1 VAPAE
6 GLGVVR
12 WWTLTSTELVRLF
25 RDRGN
30 IFFVLIFPLLLV
42 VLIGA
47 SFGAGSGG
55 AVVGIVAADEDDAVR
70 DLRAAL
76 DGLDAVRTVDVDDAE
91 DLRDEVAR
99 GALSA
104 GIEVPAGYAAQLAAG
119 ERVELAY
126 VGRQDGSAPALR
138 AVVEGAVAEQAA
150 LAGAATAASDA
161 TGRTV
166 EETTAVAREVAGQL
180 PGVAV
185 VATEVAVEGG
195 LAAEFAGLGQFD
207 LGASTQLFLF
217 TFLTALAGGAALI
230 QTRQYGVAKR
240 VLSTS
245 TPAGTVLAG
254 FAGGRIAVALLQ
266 AAYIVIATRLL
277 FGVRWGDPLAAT
289 VVIVLFCLVAGG
301 AGMLVGAT
309 LDNESQ
315 ASGVGVG
322 LGLGLAAFGGSM
334 VPLEVFPPALQQAAL
349 VTPHAW
355 ANRAMAELV
364 RRDGTLGDV
373 LLEVTALAAFA
384 VVLLVGATVALRRTL
399 TR

>member
-1 VAPAE
+1 
-6 GLGVVR
+6 VVR

-30 IFFVLIFPLLLV
+30 IFFVLVFPLLLV

-47 SFGAGSGG
+47 SFGGQSGG
-55 AVVGIVAADEDDAVR
+55 ARVGIVADGDDAAVEELVA
-70 DLRAAL
+70 DLEASGAI
-76 DGLDAVRTVDVDDAE
+76 TTTPVDDADE
-91 DLRDEVAR
+91 LRDQVAR
-99 GALSA
+99 GGLSA
-104 GIEVPAGYAAQLAAG
+104 GLVVPDGYGDLLARG
-119 ERVELAY
+119 EAVELSY
-126 VGRQDGSAPALR
+126 VGRQDGSATSLR
-138 AVVEGAVAEQAA
+138 AVVEGAVEERSAVVGATSLAAEAA
-150 LAGAATAASDA
+150 DRDRADAAAA
-161 TGRTV
+161 
-166 EETTAVAREVAGQL
+166 AREVAAQL
-180 PGVAV
+180 PGVDV

-207 LGASTQLFLF
+207 LGASSQLFLF

-245 TPAGTVLAG
+245 TPAPTILAG

-277 FGVRWGDPLAAT
+277 FGVDWGDPLGSAT
-289 VVIVLFCLVAGG
+289 VIVLFCLVAGG

-309 LDNESQ
+309 FRNESQ

-322 LGLGLAAFGGSM
+322 LGLGLAALGGSM
-334 VPLEVFPPALQQAAL
+334 VPLEIFPDALQRVAL
-349 VTPHAW
+349 ITPHAW

-364 RRDGTLGDV
+364 RRDGTLADI
-373 LLEVTALAAFA
+373 LPEVAALATYALA
-384 VVLLVGATVALRRTL
+384 VLTAATVLLRRTL

>member
-1 VAPAE
+1 
-6 GLGVVR
+6 VVR

-47 SFGAGSGG
+47 SFGGQTGG
-55 AVVGIVAADEDDAVR
+55 ARLGVVADADDVVVGELIAALEANDAVV
-70 DLRAAL
+70 ASF
-76 DGLDAVRTVDVDDAE
+76 VDDTD
-91 DLRDEVAR
+91 DLRDQVAR
-99 GALSA
+99 GGLSA
-104 GIEVPAGYAAQLAAG
+104 GLVVPDDLSDQLARG
-119 ERVELAY
+119 DTVELSY
-126 VGRQDGSAPALR
+126 VGRQDGSASSLR
-138 AVVEGAVAEQAA
+138 AVVEGAVEERAA
-150 LAGAATAASDA
+150 VAGAATLAADA
-161 TGRTV
+161 AGRDH
-166 EETTAVAREVAGQL
+166 ADAAEVAGAVADQL
-180 PGVAV
+180 PGVEV
-185 VATEVAVEGG
+185 VATEVAVEDG

-245 TPAGTVLAG
+245 TPAPTVLAG

-266 AAYIVIATRLL
+266 AAYIVVATRLL
-277 FGVRWGDPLAAT
+277 FGVDWGDPLGT
-289 VVIVLFCLVAGG
+289 GTVIVLFCLVAGG

-309 LDNESQ
+309 FRNESQ

-322 LGLGLAAFGGSM
+322 LGLGFAALGGSM
-334 VPLEVFPPALQQAAL
+334 VPLEIFPVALQRVAL
-349 VTPHAW
+349 LTPHAW

-364 RRDGTLGDV
+364 RRDGTLADIT
-373 LLEVTALAAFA
+373 LEVTALAVYA
-384 VVLLVGATVALRRTL
+384 VVVLAAATVLLRRTL

>member
-1 VAPAE
+1 
-6 GLGVVR
+6 VVR

-30 IFFVLIFPLLLV
+30 IFFVLVFPLLLV

-47 SFGAGSGG
+47 SFGGQTGGARIGIVADADDAVVGELVAGLEASG
-55 AVVGIVAADEDDAVR
+55 AVVV
-70 DLRAAL
+70 
-76 DGLDAVRTVDVDDAE
+76 TYVDDTD
-91 DLRDEVAR
+91 DLRDQVAR
-99 GALSA
+99 GGLSA
-104 GIEVPAGYAAQLAAG
+104 GLVVPEDLSDLLAGGDA
-119 ERVELAY
+119 VELSY
-126 VGRQDGSAPALR
+126 VGRQDGSAGSLR
-138 AVVEGAVAEQAA
+138 AVVEGAVEERSAV
-150 LAGAATAASDA
+150 AGATTLAADA
-161 TGRTV
+161 AGRDRADAAEVARTV
-166 EETTAVAREVAGQL
+166 ADQL
-180 PGVAV
+180 PGVEV

-245 TPAGTVLAG
+245 TPAPTVLAG

-266 AAYIVIATRLL
+266 AAYIIVATRLL
-277 FGVRWGDPLAAT
+277 FGVDWGDPVGTGT
-289 VVIVLFCLVAGG
+289 VVVLFCLVAGG

-309 LDNESQ
+309 FRNESQ

-322 LGLGLAAFGGSM
+322 LGLGFAALGGSM
-334 VPLEVFPPALQQAAL
+334 VPLEIFPEPLQRVALL
-349 VTPHAW
+349 TPHAW
-355 ANRAMAELV
+355 ANRAMAELI
-364 RRDGTLGDV
+364 RRDGTLADV
-373 LLEVTALAAFA
+373 LLEVTALAIYAL
-384 VVLLVGATVALRRTL
+384 VVLGTATVLLRRTL